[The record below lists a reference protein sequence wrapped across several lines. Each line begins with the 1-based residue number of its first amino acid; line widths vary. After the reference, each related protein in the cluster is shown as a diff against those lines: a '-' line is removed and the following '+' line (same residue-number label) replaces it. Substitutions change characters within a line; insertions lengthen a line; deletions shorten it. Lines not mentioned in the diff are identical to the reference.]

1 MTAFL
6 TRGNDSLDMTNG
18 AGGGDDGGSG
28 SGANV
33 EALGGGETDGEFQ
46 GEVVVAGGDVAG
58 HLFDWVW
65 SIYYYYLVLKVIIL
79 LLLCRRLGL
88 GLEWSVVRC
97 DASAQKQLFE

>member
-65 SIYYYYLVLKVIIL
+65 SIYYYLVDTESYNNIIIVSTAWIGIGME
-79 LLLCRRLGL
+79 CRAL
-88 GLEWSVVRC
+88 
-97 DASAQKQLFE
+97 